1 MGMVSGAM
9 AALIGISAIGTGA
22 AIYGASR
29 TGKRAK
35 ATAPPAIIPMPAAP
49 KVADVAAQAQVTAK
63 AKKRAI
69 ARSRSIYTSP
79 LGIGGEAQITRK
91 VLLGQ

>member
-1 MGMVSGAM
+1 MGAITSTILAATAIGAG
-9 AALIGISAIGTGA
+9 IWGISQAGKRSKSAAAKPA
-22 AIYGASR
+22 AIM
-29 TGKRAK
+29 
-35 ATAPPAIIPMPAAP
+35 PMPAPP
-49 KVADVAAQAQVTAK
+49 KVEVAAAQAQATAK
-63 AKKRAI
+63 SKKRAI

>member
-29 TGKRAK
+29 AGKRAK

-49 KVADVAAQAQVTAK
+49 KVETAAAQAAATVRG
-63 AKKRAI
+63 KKRAI
-69 ARSRSIYTSP
+69 ARSRSIFTSP